1 MAKNGKSDKAQD
13 DQDALIARNKRARF
27 DYHIL
32 DTWEAGIVLQG
43 TEVKALRDGRANL
56 TDAYGIIKDGELW
69 LLNLHVGQYQQ
80 GGVAFNHEP
89 TRTRKLLLH
98 KKELRKLIGAVERQ
112 GLTLV
117 PLDLHFSKGRVKVT
131 IALGKGKKLHDKR
144 EDLKKKDDEREMAR
158 AVRSR

>member
-1 MAKNGKSDKAQD
+1 MAKNGKSGDKKA

-56 TDAYGIIKDGELW
+56 TDAYGIVKDGELW
-69 LLNLHVGQYQQ
+69 LLNLHVGQYEQ
-80 GGVAFNHEP
+80 GGVAFNHDP

-98 KKELRKLIGAVERQ
+98 KKEIRKLIGAVERE

-117 PLDLHFSKGRVKVT
+117 PLDLHFVDGRVKVT
-131 IALGKGKKLHDKR
+131 LALGKGKKLHDKR
-144 EDLKKKDDEREMAR
+144 DDLKKRDDEREMAR
-158 AVRSR
+158 AVRAR